1 VQREFG
7 LNIILLVAINLLIK
21 PFFIFGIDRTVQ
33 NVVGTEQYGM
43 YFTLLSLTY
52 LLQIINDFGIQN
64 FNSREVSQNRH
75 LIHKY
80 LPNILAIKLGL
91 SLLFLLV
98 VFLVGYLA
106 GYKMYFHW
114 LWWLAINQILVSLN
128 FFFRT
133 NLSGLG
139 FYRIDSL
146 ISGLDKLLMIGFCAI
161 LLWGAPFSESFQ
173 IEYFIYAQTA
183 ALVITNMVSGGLVW
197 SKLQLSDNLKI
208 KAKVSLLLL
217 RKSIPFAMVIL
228 LMSLYTRMDV
238 LMIENMLPDGKYQAG
253 IYGAGYRLL
262 DASNMIGYLFA
273 TLLLPMFSRLLKEK
287 ASVDHLLN
295 YSFSLIYAGA
305 VSLAVAT
312 FFFQDE
318 IMSLLYVDAN
328 SAFGPVLGWLMFS
341 FIGVAGTYIFGSLII
356 ANGDLK
362 RLNWL
367 FVIGIIT
374 NLGLNI
380 LLIPYMQAEGAAI
393 ATMVT
398 QTLVFLGQFYL
409 IHKELKFTFSTTQVL
424 RFLFYFGCSLLLVF
438 LIKEYL
444 LLSWVLVFLL
454 SIFAQLLMAILFKL
468 VNFKF
473 LFEFIPRK

>member
-1 VQREFG
+1 MQREFG

-33 NVVGTEQYGM
+33 NVVGTEVYGM

-98 VFLVGYLA
+98 VFMAGYLA
-106 GYKMYFHW
+106 GYTMYFHW
-114 LWWLAINQILVSLN
+114 LWWLALNQILVSLN

-139 FYRIDSL
+139 FYRTDSL
-146 ISGLDKLLMIGFCAI
+146 ISGLDKLLMIIFCSV
-161 LLWGAPFSESFQ
+161 LLWVPPFSQNFT

-183 ALVITNMVSGGLVW
+183 ALFITNLVSGGLVW
-197 SKLQLSDNLKI
+197 GKLHFSDNLKI

-217 RKSIPFAMVIL
+217 RKSFPFALVIL

-238 LMIENMLPDGKYQAG
+238 LMIENLLPDGKYQAG

-287 ASVDHLLN
+287 QSIDVLLT
-295 YSFSLIYAGA
+295 YSFSLIYVGA
-305 VSLAVAT
+305 VSIAIAA
-312 FFFQDE
+312 FFFQNE
-318 IMSLLYVDAN
+318 IMDLLYVDAN
-328 SAFGPVLGWLMFS
+328 SEFGPVLGWLMFS
-341 FIGVAGTYIFGSLII
+341 FIGVAGTYIFGSLIT
-356 ANGDLK
+356 AKGDLK
-362 RLNWL
+362 RLNCL
-367 FVIGIIT
+367 FVLGIVV

-380 LLIPYMQAEGAAI
+380 VLIPNLKAEGAAI
-393 ATMVT
+393 ATLIT

-409 IHKELKFTFSTTQVL
+409 IHKELKFSFSTTQVL
-424 RFLFYFGCSLLLVF
+424 RFLFYFGISLMLVSSLKQYLPLSWFLVF
-438 LIKEYL
+438 V
-444 LLSWVLVFLL
+444 LSIIAQLVLAFLL
-454 SIFAQLLMAILFKL
+454 KL
-468 VNFKF
+468 VNFRS